1 MIGRGRKTPNNGR
14 ERDQSGDANSDA
26 SPPESP
32 LRVAIRVRL
41 LLLLRTGVLRTDA
54 AYAAHY
60 NTD

>member
-1 MIGRGRKTPNNGR
+1 MNGRGRKTP
-14 ERDQSGDANSDA
+14 ESGLEASSRRDANTDA
-26 SPPESP
+26 SPPQSP

>member
-1 MIGRGRKTPNNGR
+1 MGAA
-14 ERDQSGDANSDA
+14 ERLPLTDANATSRRDANSDA
-26 SPPESP
+26 SPPQSP